1 MKELKLLAY
10 LIGHLKMTSNPSLME
25 ESFHDWLDNCPNSWV
40 RIQADNESSTY
51 KFYRNT
57 ESDD

>member
-1 MKELKLLAY
+1 
-10 LIGHLKMTSNPSLME
+10 MTSDPSLME
-25 ESFHDWLDNCPNSWV
+25 ESFHDWLDNCTNSWV

>member
-1 MKELKLLAY
+1 
-10 LIGHLKMTSNPSLME
+10 MTSDPSLME
-25 ESFHDWLDNCPNSWV
+25 ESFHDWLDNCPNPNWV
-40 RIQADNESSTY
+40 RIHADNESSTY